1 LLKLLN
7 KKNLKVSVPSKRTMI
22 GNRKMTTQEYS
33 QYVKHSG
40 DMIMQ
45 LLKEYKP
52 ELEQYDSEEG
62 QKLIDY
68 IVREV
73 RQEAKDKVIQG
84 EKK

>member
-1 LLKLLN
+1 
-7 KKNLKVSVPSKRTMI
+7 
-22 GNRKMTTQEYS
+22 MTTQEYS